1 MKKYLIDYTEGSGS
15 GCDQLFDTYEA
26 AEFHMSF
33 WTDKEKEGCEIVE
46 VEVDEPKKPEND

>member
-1 MKKYLIDYTEGSGS
+1 MIDYTEGSGS

-46 VEVDEPKKPEND
+46 VEIDEPQKPENN